1 MKENNLRIGPHISI
15 AKGFKKATEEAVKIN
30 ANTYQFFTR
39 NPRGGRAKNLD
50 FDDIEEAIKLME
62 LHKIDSLLAHA
73 PYTMNLASK
82 SEETVIFSKFIFTD
96 DLARLEKL
104 PSTLYNFHPGSHVG
118 QGVEIGIAKI
128 TEALNEILTGEET
141 TTILLETMSG
151 KGTEIGSSFDEIKR
165 IIDGVEHKEL
175 LGVCLDTCHVYS
187 AGYDIVNHLDDV
199 IDEFDRVIGLN
210 YLKAIHL
217 NDSMKPFGSNKDRHE
232 KIGDGT
238 IGLDTITNII
248 THPLLKDIPFFLETP
263 NEMDGY
269 QREIELLRGIRNI

>member
-1 MKENNLRIGPHISI
+1 MRIGPHISI
-15 AKGFKKATEEAVKIN
+15 AKGFKKATEEAIKIN
-30 ANTYQFFTR
+30 ANTFQFFTR
-39 NPRGGRAKNLD
+39 NPRGGRAKELN
-50 FDDIEEAIKLME
+50 FDDIEKAME
-62 LHKIDSLLAHA
+62 LMAQYDIGSLLAHA

-82 SEETVIFSKFIFTD
+82 SEETVTFAKFIFAD

-104 PSTLYNFHPGSHVG
+104 PCTLYNFHPGSHVG

-128 TEALNEILTGEET
+128 IEALNELLTGMET

-151 KGTEIGSSFDEIKR
+151 KGTEIGRSFEEIKS
-165 IIDGVEHKEL
+165 IIDGIVHKEL

-199 IDEFDRVIGLN
+199 IEEFDKVIGLD

-217 NDSMKPFGSNKDRHE
+217 NDSMKPFASNKDRHE

-238 IGLDTITNII
+238 IGLDTIARVV
-248 THPLLKDIPFFLETP
+248 THPRLKGIPFFLETP

-269 QREIELLRGIRNI
+269 EREIQLLRGISNR

>member
-1 MKENNLRIGPHISI
+1 MRIGPHISI
-15 AKGFKKATEEAVKIN
+15 AKGFKKATEEAIKIN

-39 NPRGGRAKNLD
+39 NPRGGRAKDLD
-50 FDDIEEAIKLME
+50 FDDIQKATDLMA
-62 LHKIDSLLAHA
+62 HHDIGSLLAHA

-82 SEETVIFSKFIFTD
+82 SEETISFAKFIFSD

-151 KGTEIGSSFDEIKR
+151 KGTEIGRSFEEIKS
-165 IIDGVEHKEL
+165 IIDGVEHQEL

-187 AGYDIVNHLDDV
+187 AGYDIVNQLDGV
-199 IDEFDRVIGLN
+199 IEEFDKVIGLN

-217 NDSMKPFGSNKDRHE
+217 NDSMKPFASNKDRHE

-238 IGLDTITNII
+238 IGLETIAKVV

-269 QREIELLRGIRNI
+269 KREIQLLRGIRNK